1 MENID
6 PRSIDK
12 ESREKIKNN
21 IDENY
26 FVEAG
31 AGSGKTTVL
40 VERMVKMIEEDRDI
54 SHICAITFTKAA
66 ANEFYERFQ
75 KKLIEKSLENNEYKQ
90 KYLNALQNIDLA
102 FMGTIDSFCNMIM
115 SEHPRAGF
123 IPSSSKV
130 ISQDEAEELYKR
142 EYANIQNGLYNDTE
156 LEAMARKFI
165 QYDQK
170 PQETFIYT
178 LNTLLNHRDCELV
191 IPEYSK
197 ESIDERFKDEIKTI
211 RMITK
216 ILCDHPEYITS
227 SNDENAQKVKDSFD
241 RYRSTINHSWEENV
255 PYILNALKKTF
266 QDSNFRLYPSKEVE
280 DALGYGIDY
289 FEMHYTRNKP
299 SWYVLNENKLPG
311 IIQEINEIK
320 YGVTLQFVNKAKKM
334 ICERLRKEGALT
346 FSDYLIYLR
355 DTLRKDASN
364 EGKLIK
370 HIYQRHRYFLID
382 EFQDTDPIQAEIFFY
397 LAAREI
403 KPEWRDCIPHKGSLF
418 IVGDPKQSIYR
429 FKNADVASYLK
440 VEEMF
445 KQPVGEVL
453 YLFRNF
459 RSTYEVRDWFNK
471 TFSALLTSS
480 EEQAQFEEIPI
491 DELEKMSGFSGVY
504 KYDVPFKP
512 QDDSQKD
519 EYLVTDMIL
528 KLHNNESF
536 MISEKR
542 KTENGFESYQRK
554 LEWKDFML
562 ITPTKGTLAKYTRLF
577 RQHGIP
583 CYVEGNIVFSESKA
597 FETLVSLYGA
607 VSNPN
612 DNRYL
617 YKILKSRLF
626 NIKAKSINEAR
637 NNGFEFDIFGDIET
651 VEMDEELKKA
661 LYTLKDYAKKAK
673 ILSPSSLF
681 NELINSSK
689 VFRNEGNENME
700 YVYFALELI
709 KDKLSSKEIVTHA
722 DTLSFLET
730 LLYEKNDQ
738 ERCPGLEKDGN
749 QVHLANLHK
758 VKGLEAPVVIMA
770 SSKKRERKPEFR
782 MVRTKDGNKGYLFAV
797 KKKSENGD
805 FDLINTAIF
814 DTPYKED
821 EAASNK
827 AEELRLEY
835 VAATRARNV
844 LILSNLYTK
853 DGPSKSSYWYD
864 LLTCDSSKELRDI
877 DELLYM
883 EKAVSNIKETVN
895 YEDIEVVNNVIE
907 ENNVTLSASSVELAN
922 PSKTVSNDT
931 YEDADTD
938 EKVQKHIDENNGET
952 LATITGTMVHR
963 LMELI
968 IMSKDRLSLDKC
980 TNTIIEECLV
990 DDFMDQKDYFV
1001 SLMESVY
1008 KTIHN
1013 GGYPQNGKVKQDI
1026 LPVLLNADKVY
1037 SEVPFTYLT
1046 EDHKLWNGI
1055 IDLIYV
1061 KDEKIHIIDWK
1072 TNKSGVGLDEHY
1084 KEQLKAYSSSVSK
1097 LLGKDVEDAYIYH
1110 IGIKG

>member
-6 PRSIDK
+6 PRSVDK
-12 ESREKIKNN
+12 RSRELIKTN
-21 IDENY
+21 INENY

-40 VERMVKMIEEDRDI
+40 VDRMVKMIEEDRDI

-75 KKLIEKSLENNEYKQ
+75 KKLIEKSLENNEYKE

-115 SEHPRAGF
+115 SEHPRAGL

-130 ISQDEAEELYKR
+130 ISQDEAEKLYKR
-142 EYANIQNGLYNDTE
+142 EYANIQNGLYNNPE
-156 LEAMARKFI
+156 LEKMARKFL

-197 ESIDERFKDEIKTI
+197 DSIDERFKDEIKTI
-211 RMITK
+211 RIITK
-216 ILCDHPEYITS
+216 VLCDHPEFITS
-227 SNDENAQKVKDSFD
+227 SNEDNAQKVRDSFD
-241 RYRSTINHSWEENV
+241 RFRSTINHSWEENV
-255 PYILNALKKTF
+255 PNILNALKKTF

-299 SWYVLNENKLPG
+299 AWYTLNENKLPG

-320 YGVTLQFVNKAKKM
+320 YAVTLEFVNIAKEM
-334 ICERLRKEGALT
+334 ICERLRTEGALT

-355 DTLRKDASN
+355 DTLRKDAAE

-397 LAAREI
+397 LVAKEI
-403 KPEWRDCIPHKGSLF
+403 KPGWRDCIPHKGSLF

-459 RSTYEVRDWFNK
+459 RSTYEVKDWFNK
-471 TFSALLTSS
+471 TFSVLLTSS

-491 DELEKMSGFSGVY
+491 EESEKMSGFSGVY
-504 KYDVPFKP
+504 KYDVAYTP
-512 QDDSQKD
+512 DDETKKD

-528 KLHNNESF
+528 KLHDNESF
-536 MISEKR
+536 MISER
-542 KTENGFESYQRK
+542 KKIGDNFVPFERK

-562 ITPTKGTLAKYTRLF
+562 ITPTKSALAKYTKLF
-577 RQHGIP
+577 RLNGIP
-583 CYVEGNIVFSESKA
+583 YYVEGNIVFSESKA

-607 VSNPN
+607 VSNTN

-617 YKILKSRLF
+617 YKVLKSRLF
-626 NIKAKSINEAR
+626 NIKAKTINEAR
-637 NNGFEFDIFGDIET
+637 NNDFEFNVFND
-651 VEMDEELKKA
+651 VEAVKMDEELKDA
-661 LYTLKDYAKKAK
+661 LCLLKDYAEKAK
-673 ILSPSSLF
+673 TLSPSSLF
-681 NELINSSK
+681 SELINSSE
-689 VFRNEGNENME
+689 VFKNEGNENME

-709 KDKLSSKEIVTHA
+709 KNKLSSKEIVTHA
-722 DTLSFLET
+722 DTLTFLET

-738 ERCPGLEKDGN
+738 ERCPGLQKDGN

-770 SSKKRERKPEFR
+770 SSKKKERKPEFR

-797 KKKSENGD
+797 KKKSETGE
-805 FDLINTAIF
+805 FDLINTAKF

-821 EAASNK
+821 EAASSK

-835 VAATRARNV
+835 VGATRARNV

-853 DGPSKSSYWYD
+853 NGTSKMSHWFD
-864 LLTCDSSKELRDI
+864 LLTRDSSKELRDI
-877 DELLYM
+877 DDLLYM
-883 EKAVSNIKETVN
+883 EKAVPNIKEAVD
-895 YEDIEVVNNVIE
+895 YEDVEKVNNVITD
-907 ENNVTLSASSVELAN
+907 NSSVLSVSSFELAN
-922 PSKTVSNDT
+922 PSKAVTNDT
-931 YEDADTD
+931 YEDSDTD
-938 EKVQKHIDENNGET
+938 EKVQKHINENNGET

-968 IMSKDRLSLDKC
+968 VMSKDRLSMDSC
-980 TNTIIEECLV
+980 INTIIDECLV
-990 DDFMDQKDYFV
+990 EEFMDQKGYFV
-1001 SLMESVY
+1001 SLMEGVY

-1013 GGYPQNGKVKQDI
+1013 GGYPQKGKVEQDI
-1026 LPVLLNADKVY
+1026 LPVLLSADKVY
-1037 SEVPFTYLT
+1037 SEVPFTYLS
-1046 EDHKLWNGI
+1046 EDNKLWNGV

-1072 TNKSGVGLDEHY
+1072 TNRSDVGLDEHY
-1084 KEQLKAYSSSVSK
+1084 KEQLKAYGSSVKK

-1110 IGIKG
+1110 IGIKE